1 MFRTLGIT
9 ICAILVYIGNI
20 EHWSLVMKLMDIVG

>member
-1 MFRTLGIT
+1 MFKTLGI
-9 ICAILVYIGNI
+9 IVCVVSVYIGNI